1 MREIK
6 VYVEGGGS
14 TRYTKIPFREG
25 FDAFFLY
32 LKDLAF
38 EHDCSLTFVPCGGIE
53 ETFRN
58 FDLALTN
65 NSDLINMLLVDADGS
80 VINNASPKSHL
91 SSRWHNSNATDKQ
104 CHLMVQ
110 IMESW
115 FFANIDVLYDFYG
128 IDRNNNSPLDI
139 YQNIQNIQ
147 NLDKSIIRQTML
159 DISKCSSYGD
169 YEEYGKVKQA
179 VEILKELNLDI
190 VREKASHC
198 DEFCNGVESFIQQS

>member
-6 VYVEGGGS
+6 VYIEGGGS

-25 FDAFFLY
+25 FDVFFLY

-38 EHDCSLTFVPCGGIE
+38 EHDCSLTFIPCGGGE
-53 ETFRN
+53 ETLRN
-58 FDLALTN
+58 FDFALAN
-65 NSDLINMLLVDADGS
+65 NPDSINLLLIDAEGT
-80 VINNASPKSHL
+80 VINNSSPKSHL
-91 SSRWHNSNATDKQ
+91 SSRWQNSNANDRQ

-110 IMESW
+110 IMEAW

-139 YQNIQNIQ
+139 YQNIQNVE
-147 NLDKSIIRQTML
+147 NLDEDKIRQTML
-159 DISKCSSYGD
+159 DISRCSSHGD

-179 VEILKELNLDI
+179 VEILEELDLDI
-190 VREKASHC
+190 VREKAYHC
-198 DEFCNGVESFIQQS
+198 DKFCIAVESFIQQT